1 MMRRRDFVRS
11 LIAAVFASKGLMAQ
25 QTARQQLPI
34 AAPVP
39 WTLGLNPKTPIPQT
53 VVAEGIAEAKLSFF
67 TAPQMESMK
76 RLCDLLM
83 PPLGGK
89 PGALDAGTPQFL
101 DMLIGQSPESRKK
114 IYAGGLDWIEAES
127 QRKYKL
133 AFAKLDDGQ
142 ASALLKPW
150 LRTWMSD
157 HPPVESH
164 ADFVNLAHDDI
175 REATFN
181 SEAWAESATA
191 STHEG
196 TPTGVY
202 WSPVDPES
210 AGMGASQKPHVQAAK
225 GVAKM
230 PVYSR

>member
-1 MMRRRDFVRS
+1 
-11 LIAAVFASKGLMAQ
+11 
-25 QTARQQLPI
+25 
-34 AAPVP
+34 
-39 WTLGLNPKTPIPQT
+39 
-53 VVAEGIAEAKLSFF
+53 VVAEGIADAKLSFF
-67 TAPQMESMK
+67 TAPQMESMN
-76 RLCDLLM
+76 RLCDLVM
-83 PPLGGK
+83 PPMGGK

-101 DMLIGQSPESRKK
+101 DMLVGQSPESRRE
-114 IYAGGLDWIEAES
+114 IYAGGLDWIEAEA
-127 QRKYKL
+127 QKKYKQ
-133 AFAKLDDGQ
+133 AFSKLDDSQ
-142 ASALLKPW
+142 ASSLLKPW

-164 ADFVNLAHDDI
+164 ADFVNVAHDDI

-202 WSPVDPES
+202 WSPVDPEMYASSSS
-210 AGMGASQKPHVQAAK
+210 AKPHVQAAK
-225 GVAKM
+225 GAARM

>member
-1 MMRRRDFVRS
+1 MRRRDFVRS
-11 LIAAVFASKGLMAQ
+11 LIATVFASKGMAGQ
-25 QTARQQLPI
+25 QAARQQLPI

-53 VVAEGIAEAKLSFF
+53 TVADGIAEAKLSFF
-67 TAPQMESMK
+67 TARQMESMK
-76 RLCDLLM
+76 RLCDLLV
-83 PPLGGK
+83 PPMGGK

-101 DMLIGQSPESRKK
+101 DLLIGQSPEPRKK
-114 IYAGGLDWIEAES
+114 VYAGGLDWIEAES
-127 QRKYKL
+127 QKKYKL

-142 ASALLKPW
+142 ATALLKPW

-164 ADFVNLAHDDI
+164 ADFVNVAHDDI

-181 SEAWAESATA
+181 SEAWAESQEA

-202 WSPVDPES
+202 WSPVDPD
-210 AGMGASQKPHVQAAK
+210 GGGIGASLKPHLLAAK
-225 GVAKM
+225 GAAKM
-230 PVYSR
+230 PMYPR

>member
-1 MMRRRDFVRS
+1 MHRRDFVRS
-11 LIAAVFASKGLMAQ
+11 LIAAVVASKGMVGQ
-25 QTARQQLPI
+25 QAARQQLPI

-53 VVAEGIAEAKLSFF
+53 VVAEGIAEAKLRFF

-83 PPLGGK
+83 PAMGGK
-89 PGALDAGTPQFL
+89 PGAVEAETPQFL
-101 DMLIGQSPESRKK
+101 DMLIGESPESRRK
-114 IYAGGLDWIEAES
+114 IYAGGLDWMEAES
-127 QRKYKL
+127 QKKYKL
-133 AFAKLDDGQ
+133 PFSKLDDGQ
-142 ASALLKPW
+142 ATALLKPW

-164 ADFVNLAHDDI
+164 ADFVNVAHDDI

-181 SEAWAESATA
+181 SEAWAESLAA

-202 WSPVDPES
+202 WSAVDPETHGTGPS
-210 AGMGASQKPHVQAAK
+210 PKPHVQAAK
-225 GVAKM
+225 GAAKM
-230 PVYSR
+230 PMYPR

>member
-1 MMRRRDFVRS
+1 MRRRDFVRT
-11 LIAAVFASKGLMAQ
+11 LIATVFASRGLAAQ
-25 QTARQQLPI
+25 EAAKPQLPI

-53 VVAEGIAEAKLSFF
+53 TVAEGIAEAKLSFF
-67 TAPQMESMK
+67 TTAQMESLK

-89 PGALDAGTPQFL
+89 PGAVEAETPAFI
-101 DMLIGQSPESRKK
+101 DMLIGKSPDSRKK
-114 IYAGGLDWIEAES
+114 IYLGGLEWIEAEA

-133 AFAKLDDGQ
+133 PFAKLDDGQ

-157 HPPVESH
+157 HPPLEPH
-164 ADFVNLAHDDI
+164 ADFVNVAHDDI

-181 SEAWAESATA
+181 SEAWAAAGSTSA
-191 STHEG
+191 EPG

-202 WSPVDPES
+202 WSPIDPES
-210 AGMGASQKPHVQAAK
+210 HAMSSNAKPHVLAGKGAA
-225 GVAKM
+225 GV
-230 PVYSR
+230 PVYPR